1 MIIPTT
7 DRTDHI
13 NQLPVRPSG
22 APREYKPFDDDALQ
36 SARERTAKRME
47 AAKLA
52 MGDRYILKGYNP
64 AIRVVEPPTE

>member
-7 DRTDHI
+7 DHADHI

-22 APREYKPFDDDALQ
+22 APRQAEPFDDEALQ
-36 SARERTAKRME
+36 ATRERTAQRLE

-52 MGDRYILKGYNP
+52 MGDRYILRGYNP
-64 AIRVVEPPTE
+64 AIRVVEPATE